1 VAIREIPRA
10 TMPSQEE
17 FLREYAYRR
26 EPVVITNLF
35 EGQEV
40 SRVTTVEDAVSA
52 WGDVNLV
59 VQEEYTSAE
68 GKAAPPE
75 PAVMPLREYVEF
87 SRSNPYTRLCC
98 TEYDTPAPILASFDL
113 PEICR
118 VTHDGEEILGLPKK
132 YGDFDLVT
140 AIFLANAGNV
150 GHLHFDGDQRDV
162 LLHQVYG
169 RKRVVL
175 FPPAAAK
182 HLRTLDGP
190 YSRPSLA
197 GIYLEDMS
205 LEEKLSWV
213 ERAGGHHTVLEPG
226 ETIYI
231 PMLMWHHLEYMDDAM
246 SFNYRF
252 GRTRYGRFLS
262 VDNFHRDPYIQNV
275 SAKMVGSDDVLRG
288 FEPVVDQIAAA
299 YVQPAPDVRDK
310 IREMRVLFRRL
321 CAQISPESDPEAL
334 CPPEREEEQV
344 TRIAEGNDM
353 RGGLKYADP
362 AVIARTRPT
371 GPIDSRQKEMVE
383 GGVRRAGY
391 SDGAMRTILRNRLGK
406 DDLDELTKAEAAQLL
421 AYLASPG
428 AAWVAARG

>member
-1 VAIREIPRA
+1 MEIREIPRIE
-10 TMPSQEE
+10 MPSEAD
-17 FLREYAYRR
+17 FLERYAFRR
-26 EPVVITNLF
+26 EPVVITDLF
-35 EGQEV
+35 EGQEI
-40 SRVTTVEDAVSA
+40 SGVTTVQDAVRA
-52 WGDVNLV
+52 WGEVKLL

-68 GKAAPPE
+68 GRTAPPE
-75 PAVMPLREYVEF
+75 PVVMSLGEYVDF
-87 SRSNPYTRLCC
+87 ARASPSTRLCC
-98 TEYDTPAPILASFDL
+98 TEYETPACVLASFEL
-113 PEICR
+113 PDVCR
-118 VTHDGEEILGLPKK
+118 VTSPGEEILGLPRK

-140 AIFLANAGNV
+140 AIFLANEGNV

-175 FPPAAAK
+175 FPPAAAI

-197 GIYLEDMS
+197 GLYLEDMT

-213 ERAGGHHTVLEPG
+213 ERAGGYHTVLEPG

-231 PMLMWHHLEYMDDAM
+231 PMLMWHHLEYIDDAM

-275 SAKMVGSDDVLRG
+275 AAKMVGPEEVLRS
-288 FEPVVDQIAAA
+288 FEPVVDEIVAE
-299 YVQPAPDVRDK
+299 YVRPAPDVRHKVRD
-310 IREMRVLFRRL
+310 MRALFRRL
-321 CAQISPESDPEAL
+321 CAEISPEADPEGL

-353 RGGLKYADP
+353 KGGLKYEDP
-362 AVIARTRPT
+362 ALIARTRLT
-371 GPIDSRQKEMVE
+371 GQIAPRQKEMIE
-383 GGVRRAGY
+383 ERAKRCGY
-391 SDGAMRTILRNRLGK
+391 SDEVMRTILHNRLGK
-406 DDLDELTKAEAAQLL
+406 AEVDELTKAEAAQLIS
-421 AYLASPG
+421 YLASPG
-428 AAWVAARG
+428 AAW

>member
-1 VAIREIPRA
+1 MAIREIPR
-10 TMPSQEE
+10 TTTPSEEE
-17 FLREYAYRR
+17 FLQEYAYRS
-26 EPVVITNLF
+26 EPVVITHLF

-40 SRVTTVEDAVSA
+40 SRITSLDDAVSA
-52 WGDVNLV
+52 WGDVGLV
-59 VQEEYTSAE
+59 VQDEYTSAE
-68 GKAAPPE
+68 GKAVKPE
-75 PAVMPLREYVEF
+75 RTVMKLREYIEF
-87 SRSNPYTRLCC
+87 SQSNPSTRLCC
-98 TEYDTPAPILASFDL
+98 TEYDTPARILTSFEL

-118 VTHDGEEILGLPKK
+118 ITGGGEEILGLPKK
-132 YGDFDLVT
+132 YGDFDLAT

-150 GHLHFDGDQRDV
+150 GHLHFDGDQRHV

-175 FPPAAAK
+175 FPPAAAR

-197 GIYLEDMS
+197 GIFLEDMD

-213 ERAGGHHTVLEPG
+213 ERAGGYHTVLEPG
-226 ETIYI
+226 ETIFI

-275 SAKMVGSDDVLRG
+275 SAKMVGSDEALGD
-288 FEPVVDQIAAA
+288 FEPVIDEIVAV
-299 YVQPAPDVRDK
+299 YLRPASDVRDK
-310 IREMRVLFRRL
+310 VREMRALFRRL
-321 CAQISPESDPEAL
+321 CAQLAPEADPEAL

-344 TRIAEGNDM
+344 TRIADGNDM
-353 RGGLKYADP
+353 KGGLKYEDP
-362 AVIARTRPT
+362 AVISRTRPI
-371 GPIDSRQKEMVE
+371 GPIDSRQREMVE
-383 GGVRRAGY
+383 SGARRAGY
-391 SDGAMRTILRNRLGK
+391 SDETMRTVLRNRLGK
-406 DDLDELTKAEAAQLL
+406 DDLDDLTKAEAAQLV

-428 AAWVAARG
+428 AAW

>member
-1 VAIREIPRA
+1 MAIQEIPRTA
-10 TMPSQEE
+10 MPSQSE
-17 FLREYAYRR
+17 FLEQYAYRR
-26 EPVVITNLF
+26 EPVVITDLF
-35 EGQEV
+35 EAQEI
-40 SRVTTVEDAVSA
+40 SRIRTVEDAVAA
-52 WGDVNLV
+52 WGDVQLV

-68 GKAAPPE
+68 GNVTAPE
-75 PAVMPLREYVEF
+75 PTAMSLRDYVDF
-87 SRSNPYTRLCC
+87 SRANPETRLCC
-98 TEYDTPAPILASFDL
+98 TEYDTPARVLASFEL

-118 VTHDGEEILGLPKK
+118 VIHPGAEILGLPKK
-132 YGDFDLVT
+132 YGDYDLVT

-182 HLRTLDGP
+182 DLRTLDGP

-205 LEEKLSWV
+205 LEEKLDRV
-213 ERAGGHHTVLEPG
+213 ERAGGYHTVLEPG

-231 PMLMWHHLEYMDDAM
+231 PMLMWHHLEYLDDAM

-252 GRTRYGRFLS
+252 GRSRFGRFLS

-275 SAKMVGSDDVLRG
+275 AAKMVGPEEALEA
-288 FEPVVDQIAAA
+288 FEPVVEEVAAE
-299 YVQPAPDVRDK
+299 YVRPASDKRQKVRD
-310 IREMRVLFRRL
+310 MRALFRRL
-321 CAQISPESDPEAL
+321 CTEIAPEADPAGL

-353 RGGLKYADP
+353 KGGLKYEDP
-362 AVIARTRPT
+362 ALIARTRPT
-371 GPIDSRQKEMVE
+371 GQIDPRQREMVE
-383 GGVRRAGY
+383 SGAQRAGY
-391 SDGAMRTILRNRLGK
+391 SNEVMRTLLRNRLGK
-406 DDLDELTKAEAAQLL
+406 EDIEELTKAEAAQLVG
-421 AYLASPG
+421 YLASPG
-428 AAWVAARG
+428 ASW

>member
-1 VAIREIPRA
+1 MAIREIPRIE
-10 TMPSQEE
+10 MPARDE
-17 FLREYAYRR
+17 FLRRYAYER
-26 EPVVITNLF
+26 EPVVITDLF
-35 EGQEV
+35 AGEEI
-40 SRVTTVEDAVSA
+40 SRIKTVEDAVRA
-52 WGDVNLV
+52 WGDVKLV

-68 GKAAPPE
+68 GKAAAFE
-75 PAVMPLREYVEF
+75 PTVMSLSEYIDF
-87 SRSNPYTRLCC
+87 SRANPETRLCC
-98 TEYDTPAPILASFDL
+98 TEYDTPARVLTSFDL

-118 VTHDGEEILGLPKK
+118 VTHSGDEILGLPKK
-132 YGDFDLVT
+132 YGDYDLVT

-162 LLHQVYG
+162 VLHQVYG

-197 GIYLEDMS
+197 GVYLEDMT
-205 LEEKLSWV
+205 LEEKLEWV
-213 ERAGGHHTVLEPG
+213 ERAGGYHIVLEPG
-226 ETIYI
+226 ETVYI
-231 PMLMWHHLEYMDDAM
+231 PMLMWHHLEYIDDAM

-275 SAKMVGSDDVLRG
+275 SAKMVGPDEVLST
-288 FEPVVDQIAAA
+288 FEPTVGEIANA
-299 YVQPAPDVRDK
+299 YVQPASDVREK
-310 IREMRVLFRRL
+310 VREVRALFRRL
-321 CAQISPESDPEAL
+321 CADISPEADPDAL

-353 RGGLKYADP
+353 KGGLKYEDP
-362 AVIARTRPT
+362 ALIARTRPT
-371 GPIDSRQKEMVE
+371 GQIDSRQREMVE
-383 GGVRRAGY
+383 SGAQRAGY
-391 SDGAMRTILRNRLGK
+391 SDEVMGRILRNRLGK
-406 DDLDELTKAEAAQLL
+406 DDVGALTKAEAAQLV

-428 AAWVAARG
+428 ATW

>member
-1 VAIREIPRA
+1 MAIRDIPRTA
-10 TMPSQEE
+10 MPREAE
-17 FLREYAYRR
+17 FLEQYAYAR
-26 EPVVITNLF
+26 EPVVITDLF
-35 EGQEV
+35 EGQEI
-40 SRVTTVEDAVSA
+40 SRIETVEDALGA
-52 WGDVNLV
+52 WGGMKLV

-68 GKAAPPE
+68 GNAAAPDPT
-75 PAVMPLREYVEF
+75 VMSLREYVDF
-87 SRSNPYTRLCC
+87 SRSNPSTRLCC
-98 TEYDTPAPILASFDL
+98 TEYDTPARVLASYEL

-118 VTHDGEEILGLPKK
+118 VTHPGEEILGLPRK
-132 YGDFDLVT
+132 YGDYDLVT

-162 LLHQVYG
+162 LLHQIYG

-197 GIYLEDMS
+197 GLYLEDMS
-205 LEEKLSWV
+205 LEEKLDWV
-213 ERAGGHHTVLEPG
+213 KRAGGYHTVIEPG

-252 GRTRYGRFLS
+252 RRTPYGRFLS

-275 SAKMVGSDDVLRG
+275 AAKMVGPDEVLRA
-288 FEPVVDQIAAA
+288 FEPAVDQITAE
-299 YVQPAPDVRDK
+299 YLRPATDIRHKVRD
-310 IREMRVLFRRL
+310 MRTLFKRL
-321 CAQISPESDPEAL
+321 CTDISPEADPGGL

-353 RGGLKYADP
+353 KGGLKYVDP
-362 AVIARTRPT
+362 ALIARTRPT
-371 GPIDSRQKEMVE
+371 GQIDSRQKEMV
-383 GGVRRAGY
+383 GSGSQRAGY
-391 SDGAMRTILRNRLGK
+391 SDEVMRAVLRNRLGK
-406 DDLDELTKAEAAQLL
+406 DDVDELSKAEAAQLV

-428 AAWVAARG
+428 AAW

>member
-1 VAIREIPRA
+1 MAIREIPR
-10 TMPSQEE
+10 TPMPPLSD
-17 FLREYAYRR
+17 FLAQYAYAR
-26 EPVVITNLF
+26 EPVVLTDLF

-40 SRVTTVEDAVSA
+40 DRIRSVEDAVGA

-75 PAVMPLREYVEF
+75 PSVMSLREYVDF
-87 SRSNPYTRLCC
+87 SQSNPSTRLCC
-98 TEYDTPAPILASFDL
+98 TEYETPARVLASFEL
-113 PEICR
+113 PDICQ
-118 VTHDGEEILGLPKK
+118 VTHPGEEILGLPKK
-132 YGDFDLVT
+132 YGDYDLVT

-162 LLHQVYG
+162 ILHQVYG

-197 GIYLEDMS
+197 GVYLEDMS
-205 LEEKLSWV
+205 LEEKLDWV
-213 ERAGGHHTVLEPG
+213 ERAGGYHTVLEPG
-226 ETIYI
+226 ETVYI

-275 SAKMVGSDDVLRG
+275 AAKMVGPDDVLRD
-288 FEPVVDQIAAA
+288 FEPVVDEIAAA
-299 YVQPAPDVRDK
+299 YVQPATDVRDK
-310 IREMRVLFRRL
+310 VRDVRALVQAALRRDL
-321 CAQISPESDPEAL
+321 PGGGSGRAL
-334 CPPEREEEQV
+334 PAGPGGGAGHADRRGQRHEGWPQV
-344 TRIAEGNDM
+344 
-353 RGGLKYADP
+353 RGP
-362 AVIARTRPT
+362 ALIARTRPA
-371 GPIDSRQKEMVE
+371 GQIDDRQ
-383 GGVRRAGY
+383 RRWSRAGRREP
-391 SDGAMRTILRNRLGK
+391 ATRTRRCGRSSA
-406 DDLDELTKAEAAQLL
+406 TG
-421 AYLASPG
+421 S
-428 AAWVAARG
+428 ARTTSTS

>member
-1 VAIREIPRA
+1 
-10 TMPSQEE
+10 MPSQAD
-17 FLREYAYRR
+17 FLAEYPYRR
-26 EPVVITNLF
+26 EPVVITDLF
-35 EGQEV
+35 EGQEI
-40 SRVTTVEDAVSA
+40 SQIETVDDAVRV
-52 WGDVNLV
+52 WGDVKLV

-68 GKAAPPE
+68 GNAAAPE
-75 PAVMPLREYVEF
+75 PSVMSLRDYIEH
-87 SRSNPYTRLCC
+87 SRSNPSTRLCC
-98 TEYDTPAPILASFDL
+98 TEYDTPARVLASFEL

-118 VTHDGEEILGLPKK
+118 VTDSGDEILGLPRK
-132 YGDFDLVT
+132 YGDYDLVT

-197 GIYLEDMS
+197 GVYLEDMS
-205 LEEKLSWV
+205 LEEKLDWV
-213 ERAGGHHTVLEPG
+213 ERAGGYHTVLEPG

-275 SAKMVGSDDVLRG
+275 AAKMVGPDEVLSR
-288 FEPVVDQIAAA
+288 FEPVVDEIAAA
-299 YVQPAPDVRDK
+299 YVQPATDVRHKVRD
-310 IREMRVLFRRL
+310 MRALFRRL
-321 CAQISPESDPEAL
+321 CGDISPEADPDAL

-353 RGGLKYADP
+353 KGGLKYEDP
-362 AVIARTRPT
+362 ALIARTRPT
-371 GPIDSRQKEMVE
+371 GQIDPRQREMVE
-383 GGVRRAGY
+383 SGASRAGY
-391 SDGAMRTILRNRLGK
+391 SDEVMETILQNRLGK
-406 DDLDELTKAEAAQLL
+406 RDVEQLTKAEAAQLV
-421 AYLASPG
+421 AYLATPG
-428 AAWVAARG
+428 APW

>member
-1 VAIREIPRA
+1 MAIHEIPRIA
-10 TMPSQEE
+10 MPSQQE
-17 FLREYAYRR
+17 FLQEYAFQR

-35 EGQEV
+35 EGQEI
-40 SRVTTVEDAVSA
+40 SEITTVEDAVRA
-52 WGDVNLV
+52 WGDVKLL

-68 GKAAPPE
+68 GSASAPE
-75 PAVMPLREYVEF
+75 PTVMSLKGYVDF
-87 SRSNPYTRLCC
+87 SRSTPSTRLCC
-98 TEYDTPAPILASFDL
+98 TEYDTPARVLASFEL
-113 PEICR
+113 PEMCR
-118 VTHDGEEILGLPKK
+118 VASPGEEILELPRK

-175 FPPAAAK
+175 FPPAAAI

-197 GIYLEDMS
+197 GLYLEDMS

-213 ERAGGHHTVLEPG
+213 ERAGGYHTVLEPG

-231 PMLMWHHLEYMDDAM
+231 PMLMWHHLEYIDDAM

-275 SAKMVGSDDVLRG
+275 SAKMVGPEDVLRT
-288 FEPVVDQIAAA
+288 FEPVVDEITAA
-299 YVQPAPDVRDK
+299 YVQPATDVRHKVRDV
-310 IREMRVLFRRL
+310 RALFRRL
-321 CAQISPESDPEAL
+321 CADISPEADPEGL

-353 RGGLKYADP
+353 KGGLKYEDP
-362 AVIARTRPT
+362 ALIARTRPT
-371 GPIDSRQKEMVE
+371 GQIDPRQKEMAE
-383 GGVRRAGY
+383 GGAERAGY
-391 SDGAMRTILRNRLGK
+391 SDEVMRTILHNRLGK
-406 DDLDELTKAEAAQLL
+406 NDVDELTKAEAAQLL

-428 AAWVAARG
+428 AAW

>member
-1 VAIREIPRA
+1 MAIREIPRIE
-10 TMPSQEE
+10 MPARDE
-17 FLREYAYRR
+17 FLRQYAHER
-26 EPVVITNLF
+26 EPVVITDLF
-35 EGQEV
+35 AGEEI
-40 SRVTTVEDAVSA
+40 SRITTVEDAVRA
-52 WGDVNLV
+52 WGDVKLV

-68 GKAAPPE
+68 GKAAAPE
-75 PAVMPLREYVEF
+75 PTVMSLSEYIDF
-87 SRSNPYTRLCC
+87 SRANPETRLCC
-98 TEYDTPAPILASFDL
+98 TEYDTPARVLTSFDL

-118 VTHDGEEILGLPKK
+118 VTHSGDEILGLPKK
-132 YGDFDLVT
+132 YGDYDLVT

-162 LLHQVYG
+162 VLHQVYG

-197 GIYLEDMS
+197 GVYLEDMT
-205 LEEKLSWV
+205 LEEKLEWV
-213 ERAGGHHTVLEPG
+213 ERAGGYHTILEPG
-226 ETIYI
+226 ETVYI
-231 PMLMWHHLEYMDDAM
+231 PMLMWHHLEYIDDAM

-275 SAKMVGSDDVLRG
+275 SAKMVGPDEVLRR
-288 FEPVVDQIAAA
+288 FEPTVDEIADA
-299 YVQPAPDVRDK
+299 YVQPASDVREK
-310 IREMRVLFRRL
+310 VREVRALFRRL
-321 CAQISPESDPEAL
+321 CADISPEADPDAL

-353 RGGLKYADP
+353 KGGLKYEDP
-362 AVIARTRPT
+362 ALIARTRPT
-371 GPIDSRQKEMVE
+371 GEIDSRQREMVE
-383 GGVRRAGY
+383 SGAQRAGY
-391 SDGAMRTILRNRLGK
+391 SDEVMGRILRNRLGK
-406 DDLDELTKAEAAQLL
+406 DDVGALTKAEAAQLV

-428 AAWVAARG
+428 ATW